1 MNGQRNKRR
10 SKGYAIIT
18 TALAATVLFP
28 LVGLAIDVGILYV
41 VRAQLWLAADAAAMA
56 GARALGSATD
66 QTTQTAN
73 AQAAANTYFNANWP
87 SHYWKSTT
95 PNGPNV
101 QVIPGANIRSIVTTA
116 AVNVPLYFLRVL
128 HQDSATVA
136 VTATATRQDAFI
148 ELILDRSSSMLY
160 ALPSGGT
167 ACSSMKA
174 AATSF
179 VSNFTEGRDII
190 GLVVFSAGVFS
201 YPPTT
206 SFNTRDGS
214 GNTIPSL
221 INSISCTGNTA
232 TTSALS
238 VGYRAMQNAY
248 TGGLTAG
255 RANIVVLMTDGRPN
269 GVDANYLPYAT
280 GSCANNQLIGN
291 IAQWAGGPN
300 PSGTTAG
307 IFNHTSASPSASDGH
322 IYAPGCN
329 FNLNETNMP
338 TDIGGIPLQ
347 DIYGNYVK
355 SNAGAGYTSYTSSNA
370 HAPWSN
376 QEPTL
381 LGTYG
386 SNHGPNSP
394 FDISAASINSADYMG
409 KVIRTDSTLR
419 PQIYTI
425 AVIGTS
431 GGDPPDTLFLQKL
444 ANYGFDTSDPT
455 ARSYA
460 NAQANQTKGYYAAAP
475 DPSKID
481 SAFQQVAAQ
490 IGMRLAH

>member
-1 MNGQRNKRR
+1 M
-10 SKGYAIIT
+10 
-18 TALAATVLFP
+18 
-28 LVGLAIDVGILYV
+28 VGLAIDVGILYV

-66 QTTQTAN
+66 TPTQTAN

-101 QVIPGANIRSIVTTA
+101 QVIPGTNIRSVVTTA

-128 HQDSATVA
+128 HQNAATVA
-136 VTATATRQDAFI
+136 VTATATRQDAFV
-148 ELILDRSSSMLY
+148 EVILDRSSSMNY
-160 ALPSGGT
+160 TMPSGGT
-167 ACSSMKA
+167 ACASMKSA
-174 AATSF
+174 AAAF

-201 YPPTT
+201 NPPTT
-206 SFNTRDGS
+206 TFNTRDAN
-214 GNTIPSL
+214 GNTVPSL

-232 TTSALS
+232 TASALS
-238 VGYRAMQNAY
+238 TGYRAMQNAY
-248 TGGLTAG
+248 SGGLTTG

-269 GVDANYLPYAT
+269 GVDANYVNYASA
-280 GSCANNQLIGN
+280 SCAANQLIGN
-291 IAQWAGGPN
+291 IAQWSGGPN

-307 IFNHTSASPSASDGH
+307 ILNHTSSSPSAGDGT

-329 FNLNETNMP
+329 FNSNATNMP
-338 TDIGGIPLQ
+338 TDISGIPTQ
-347 DIYGNYVK
+347 DIYNNYVK
-355 SNAGAGYTSYTSSNA
+355 SNAGVSYTSYTSSNPN
-370 HAPWSN
+370 APWSS
-376 QEPTL
+376 QDPTL

-394 FDISAASINSADYMG
+394 FDISAASINAADYMG

-431 GGDPPDTLFLQKL
+431 PGDPPDTLFLQKL
-444 ANYGFDTSDPT
+444 ANYGFDTSDAT

-460 NAQANQTKGYYAAAP
+460 NAQASQTKGYYAAAP
-475 DPSKID
+475 DPSKI
-481 SAFQQVAAQ
+481 SAAFQQVAAQ